1 MEVGCAIIKCI
12 CMHSTRMREQARI
25 RFVMKGVFQT
35 MRIYHPVRGVGGA
48 LRENSYAIIDD
59 AGVEIG
65 RGGLEFRVVK
75 KMLPDRPLHIE
86 LNMNAHPMASDT
98 LFGALSARAESIK
111 AEQGELPARLFT
123 RCAIEDSERH
133 EYFTRMGFDDFDGEE
148 LFVLPVPQDMSTRR
162 RNYSPLGT
170 KSIEVDL
177 RTRTRREEFLLSLK
191 EFGYVEHA
199 SEWLEERMKDPVF
212 IARAMYHG
220 SDFVGQILVTGSQ
233 NEAMLEMVCVEPK
246 WRGRGV
252 ASAMIDEALMQLS
265 SQRVGYLC
273 ARSMRRNKSAMQMMR
288 RSGFDWVRTE
298 EYLLGR
304 DL

>member
-1 MEVGCAIIKCI
+1 MYLYAQYPDAGISAHPID
-12 CMHSTRMREQARI
+12 
-25 RFVMKGVFQT
+25 MKGVYQT

-48 LRENSYAIIDD
+48 LRENSFAIIDD

-65 RGGLEFRVVK
+65 RGGLEYRVVK
-75 KMLPDRPLHIE
+75 KMMPDRPLHIE
-86 LNMNAHPMASDT
+86 LSMNAHPAASDT

-111 AEQGELPARLFT
+111 TEQGELPARLFT
-123 RCAIEDSERH
+123 RCAIEDNERH

-170 KSIEVDL
+170 KGIDVDL
-177 RTRTRREEFLLSLK
+177 RTRARREEFLLSLK

-265 SQRVGYLC
+265 REHVGYLC

>member
-1 MEVGCAIIKCI
+1 
-12 CMHSTRMREQARI
+12 
-25 RFVMKGVFQT
+25 

-48 LRENSYAIIDD
+48 LRENSFAIIDD

-65 RGGLEFRVVK
+65 RGGLEYRVLK
-75 KMLPDRPLHIE
+75 KMMPELPLHIE
-86 LNMNAHPMASDT
+86 LSMNAHPAASDT
-98 LFGALSARAESIK
+98 LFGALCARAESIK
-111 AEQGELPARLFT
+111 TEQGGLPARLFT

-133 EYFTRMGFDDFDGEE
+133 EYFTRMGFDDFDGDE
-148 LFVLPVPQDMSTRR
+148 LFVLRVPQDMSTRR

-170 KSIEVDL
+170 KGIDVDL
-177 RTRTRREEFLLSLK
+177 RTRARREEFLLSLK

-199 SEWLEERMKDPVF
+199 SEWLEERMKDQVF
-212 IARAMYHG
+212 IARSMYHG
-220 SDFVGQILVTGSQ
+220 SDFVGHILVTGTLH
-233 NEAMLEMVCVEPK
+233 EATLEMVCVEPK

-265 SQRVGYLC
+265 KEQAAYLC

-288 RSGFDWVRTE
+288 RSGFEWIRTE
-298 EYLLGR
+298 DYLLGR

>member
-1 MEVGCAIIKCI
+1 
-12 CMHSTRMREQARI
+12 
-25 RFVMKGVFQT
+25 

-48 LRENSYAIIDD
+48 LREDSFAVIDD

-65 RGGLEFRVVK
+65 RGGLEYRVVK
-75 KMLPDRPLHIE
+75 KMTPDRPLHIE
-86 LNMNAHPMASDT
+86 LSMNAHPAASDT

-111 AEQGELPARLFT
+111 TEQGELPARLFT
-123 RCAIEDSERH
+123 RCAIEDHERH

-148 LFVLPVPQDMSTRR
+148 LFVLPVPQDMNSRR

-170 KSIEVDL
+170 KGIEVDL
-177 RTRTRREEFLLSLK
+177 RTRARREEFLFSLK

-220 SDFVGQILVTGSQ
+220 SDFVGYILVTGTQ

-273 ARSMRRNKSAMQMMR
+273 ARSVRRNKSAMQMMR
-288 RSGFDWVRTE
+288 RSGFNWVRTE

>member
-1 MEVGCAIIKCI
+1 
-12 CMHSTRMREQARI
+12 
-25 RFVMKGVFQT
+25 MKGVFQS
-35 MRIYHPVRGVGGA
+35 MRIYHPVRGMGGA
-48 LRENSYAIIDD
+48 LRENSFAVIDD

-75 KMLPDRPLHIE
+75 KMTPDRPLHIE
-86 LNMNAHPMASDT
+86 LNMNAHPAASDT
-98 LFGALSARAESIK
+98 LFGALSARAESIMT
-111 AEQGELPARLFT
+111 EQGGLPARLFT

-133 EYFTRMGFDDFDGEE
+133 EYFTRMGFDDFDGDE
-148 LFVLPVPQDMSTRR
+148 LFVLHVPQDMSTRR

-170 KSIEVDL
+170 KGIDVDL
-177 RTRTRREEFLLSLK
+177 RTRARREEFLLSLK

-199 SEWLEERMKDPVF
+199 SEWLEERMKEPVF

-233 NEAMLEMVCVEPK
+233 NEALLEMVCVEPK

-265 SQRVGYLC
+265 SQRVPYLC
-273 ARSMRRNKSAMQMMR
+273 ARSIRRNKSAMQMMR

>member
-1 MEVGCAIIKCI
+1 
-12 CMHSTRMREQARI
+12 
-25 RFVMKGVFQT
+25 

-75 KMLPDRPLHIE
+75 KMMPDRPLHIE
-86 LNMNAHPMASDT
+86 LNMNAHPIASDT

-111 AEQGELPARLFT
+111 TEQGELPARLFT
-123 RCAIEDSERH
+123 RCAIEDNERH

-170 KSIEVDL
+170 KGIEVDL
-177 RTRTRREEFLLSLK
+177 RTRARREEFLLSLK

-212 IARAMYHG
+212 FARAMYHG
-220 SDFVGQILVTGSQ
+220 RGFVGQILVTGSQ

-265 SQRVGYLC
+265 REHVGYLC

>member
-1 MEVGCAIIKCI
+1 
-12 CMHSTRMREQARI
+12 
-25 RFVMKGVFQT
+25 
-35 MRIYHPVRGVGGA
+35 MRIYQPVRGVGGA
-48 LRENSYAIIDD
+48 LREDSFAIIDD

-65 RGGLEFRVVK
+65 RGGLEYRVVK
-75 KMLPDRPLHIE
+75 KMMPDRPLHIE
-86 LNMNAHPMASDT
+86 LNMNSHPVASDT

-111 AEQGELPARLFT
+111 TEQGELPARLYT
-123 RCAIEDSERH
+123 RCAIEDTERH

-170 KSIEVDL
+170 KGIDVDL
-177 RTRTRREEFLLSLK
+177 RTRARREEFLLGLK

-212 IARAMYHG
+212 IARAMYQG
-220 SDFVGQILVTGSQ
+220 SDFVGYMLVTGTQ

-265 SQRVGYLC
+265 SQHVAYLC
-273 ARSMRRNKSAMQMMR
+273 ARCVRRNKSAIQMMR
-288 RSGFDWVRTE
+288 RSGFEWVRTL

-304 DL
+304 DM

>member
-1 MEVGCAIIKCI
+1 
-12 CMHSTRMREQARI
+12 
-25 RFVMKGVFQT
+25 MKGVFQI

-48 LRENSYAIIDD
+48 LRENSFAIIDD

-65 RGGLEFRVVK
+65 RGGLEYRIVK
-75 KMLPDRPLHIE
+75 KMTPDRPLHIE
-86 LNMNAHPMASDT
+86 LSMNSHPAASDT
-98 LFGALSARAESIK
+98 LFGALCARAESIK
-111 AEQGELPARLFT
+111 TEEGELPARLFT

-133 EYFTRMGFDDFDGEE
+133 EYFTRMGFDDFDGDE
-148 LFVLPVPQDMSTRR
+148 LFVLRIGQDMSARR

-170 KSIEVDL
+170 KSIAVDL
-177 RTRTRREEFLLSLK
+177 RTRARREEFLLSLK

-212 IARAMYHG
+212 IARAMYQG
-220 SDFVGQILVTGSQ
+220 SDFVGHILVTGSQ

-252 ASAMIDEALMQLS
+252 ASAMIDEAVMQLA
-265 SQRVGYLC
+265 SQQVGYLC
-273 ARSMRRNKSAMQMMR
+273 ARSVRRNKSAMQMMR
-288 RSGFDWVRTE
+288 RSGFEWVRTE